1 MPFITLPLKLLALV
15 LGGLGLVGTVWPVLP
30 GFFVLLVTVI
40 FWATITGFRLISW
53 SALLGLML
61 LAGLAQVG
69 NFLLLRLNN
78 PYTREARQEQVKA
91 LLGGSGSLLAAGL
104 LLGPFPGLIAWE
116 TFIGRFLA
124 DPLREGFFWAMRL
137 TLGKIIRFLAGL
149 FIFSY
154 LLAAVFTS

>member
-1 MPFITLPLKLLALV
+1 MPFITFPLKLLAIF

-30 GFFVLLVTVI
+30 GFFILLVTVI
-40 FWATITGFRLISW
+40 FWATITGFRLISC

-69 NFLLLRLNN
+69 TFLLLRLNN

-137 TLGKIIRFLAGL
+137 TLGKIIRFLTGL

-154 LLAAVFTS
+154 LLAAVFTP